1 MAHNQVV
8 LGSSPSGPTL
18 QSKVY
23 DDKNIINLFS
33 CKKSAK
39 TWRKRKEELGKRI
52 S

>member
-1 MAHNQVV
+1 MTHNQMV
-8 LGSSPSGPTL
+8 LGSSPSGPTS

-33 CKKSAK
+33 CKNLEGKK
-39 TWRKRKEELGKRI
+39 GRTKKEI